1 MRWPAPAFG
10 LGVYAAALVAL
21 APASLIDARLEQ
33 ASGGRFRLAEAQGSL
48 WAGSGWIEVRD
59 ASGRSGIAQ
68 RLAWRVLP
76 ESLLRARLMAEIR
89 LDRADKPFPIAI
101 SLSRIEIA
109 DAGVD
114 LPAAALGL
122 GMPKLAP
129 FRLTG
134 EVRVDIPRL
143 SLQRG
148 RADGDATLRW
158 RAAGSALTPVSPLG
172 DYEVHFKAVGPVV
185 HAELRTLAGPL
196 QLDGKG
202 TWANGAAPSF
212 LATARVPP
220 QHREQLAPLFRL
232 IAVERGTGIFELQ
245 TR

>member
-1 MRWPAPAFG
+1 VRWPALAFG

-21 APASLIDARLEQ
+21 APASLIDGRVAQ
-33 ASGGRFRLAEAQGSL
+33 ASGGRLRLAEARGSL

-59 ASGRSGIAQ
+59 AGGRSGIAKPV
-68 RLAWRVLP
+68 AWRVLP
-76 ESLLRARLMAEIR
+76 GSLLRGLLAAEIR
-89 LDRADKPFPIAI
+89 LGRDDRPF
-101 SLSRIEIA
+101 SLAVSLHGIEIA

-122 GMPKLAP
+122 GVPKLAP
-129 FRLTG
+129 LRLTG

-143 SLQRG
+143 SMERG

-172 DYEVHFKAVGPVV
+172 EYEVHFKAVGPAV

-196 QLDGKG
+196 QLEGRG
-202 TWANGAAPSF
+202 AWASGNPPSF
-212 LATARVPP
+212 LATARIPA
-220 QHREQLAPLFRL
+220 QHQEQLSPLFRL
-232 IAVERGTGIFELQ
+232 IAVERGAGTFELQ
-245 TR
+245 IK